1 MTERDLFLQ
10 ALDIKDPA
18 ERAAFFDRACA
29 DAPELRA
36 QVEQLLKF
44 HERAGQFLDQ
54 PHPVTGA
61 DERTAAHSPASSAA
75 ETAGKVRTGP
85 RVRASR
91 TVGHS
96 TRKGE

>member
-29 DAPELRA
+29 DDRELRA
-36 QVEQLLKF
+36 QVEQLLKA

-54 PHPVTGA
+54 PHPGA
-61 DERTAAHSPASSAA
+61 GDPTAAHSPASSAA
-75 ETAGKVRTGP
+75 ETAGMVIAGKYKLLQRI
-85 RVRASR
+85 
-91 TVGHS
+91 
-96 TRKGE
+96 GEGGMGSVW